1 MEECV
6 MKKIWWRGGAALVV
20 LLSLWGC
27 RAQSSGP
34 HKVLDDPQKTVQVAG
49 TNINPVMT
57 SKHQFY
63 DSLITKYPQLQKS
76 FDHDD
81 KPETYVIP
89 GLAQTRS
96 VKVGTTRTLG
106 ESKKMDPQGLAVTSK
121 YVIISA
127 YSRDKKYNSV
137 LYLLDKKTGGFVKQI
152 VLPNNSHVGGLA
164 YDTVSKRLWVTTE
177 TASGHASLSAYSQA
191 TLNKSDFAISKR
203 PTKFDKVVTLPQIAR
218 ASFLT
223 YHNSALYVGYFD
235 ASDQGSFLTFPMTKK
250 GLPQVTSAT
259 RTQLRGSGA
268 HRATYST
275 GRQLQGASFYKGK
288 ILFSQS
294 FGKQSSKLLT
304 FDNDGQKQWLDFDA
318 DDTLQSVSMP
328 PYLEQIVASGP
339 DLYVLFESASA
350 KYRSAQFGFHADR
363 VLKLDLDSLLK

>member
-1 MEECV
+1 
-6 MKKIWWRGGAALVV
+6 MKKLWWRGGPALLV

-27 RAQSSGP
+27 KAQATV
-34 HKVLDDPQKTVQVAG
+34 HQVVDNPQKSVLVAG

-63 DSLITKYPQLQKS
+63 DSLIAKYPQLQKS
-76 FDHDD
+76 FDHDA

-89 GLAQTRS
+89 GLKQTRS
-96 VKVGTTRTLG
+96 IKVGTTQTLG
-106 ESKKMDPQGLAVTSK
+106 ASKTMDPQGLAVTSK

-127 YSRDKKYNSV
+127 YSRDKHYDSV

-177 TASGHASLSAYSQA
+177 SASGHATLSAYSQA
-191 TLNKSDFAISKR
+191 TLAKSDFATSKR
-203 PTKFDKVVTLPQIAR
+203 ATKFDKVVNLPQISR

-250 GLPQVTSAT
+250 GMPQVSSAT

-275 GRQLQGASFYKGK
+275 GRQLQGVTFYKGK
-288 ILFSQS
+288 IIFSQS
-294 FGKQSSKLLT
+294 FGPQSSKLLT

-318 DDTLQSVSMP
+318 DDMLQSVSMP
-328 PYLEQIVASGP
+328 PYLEQIVASGS

-350 KYRSAQFGFHADR
+350 KYRSSPLGFHADR